1 MSDNKP
7 ITYEMELEIST
18 PVHIG
23 GGEKNTLSS
32 YEYLFIPNNN
42 SKTSTLF
49 VYESEKYIRL
59 LKDKNILSEY
69 IEYISKSSSGQKKS
83 SLNIYNFLKEKKI
96 NFNVDDIGKRITFD
110 NVDADDSKSSQQ
122 RNLNDIRLCM
132 KNIDGEPYIPGSAI
146 KGAIKNQLLVQY
158 ITNVINSSYR
168 GSYLDRRSLTPA
180 VKNLLNYLEG
190 LVDYRCRRLEKN
202 QTREITHLVSSLEKE
217 VFGLNQKSNNKNFGI
232 SVSDTYLSDTNIK
245 TIFCREL
252 YKKRK
257 VHGLKENTK
266 SLPIVR
272 EYIAPNQTLKF
283 NLTVYP
289 DQITENTAYL
299 KDINSLISK
308 LQEACVYLTYD
319 VLEENKTG
327 TLILGGNT
335 GFFQKTIISA
345 LFHDIKER
353 TDITKILLN
362 KSDSP
367 HGKNAMKYHAN
378 DIISP
383 RVKYLITY
391 ENKEMIAGLVNIRL
405 SQR

>member
-7 ITYEMELEIST
+7 ITYEMELEIGT

-23 GGEKNTLSS
+23 GGDKNILSS
-32 YEYLFIPNNN
+32 YEYLFIPNSN

-59 LKDKNILSEY
+59 LKEKDKLSEY
-69 IEYISKSSSGQKKS
+69 IEYISKSSADQKKT

-96 NFNVDDIGKRITFD
+96 NFNIDDIGKRITFD
-110 NVDADDSKSSQQ
+110 NVDGDDSKSSQQ

-146 KGAIKNQLLVQY
+146 KGAIKNHLLVQY

-180 VKNLLNYLEG
+180 VKNLLNYLED
-190 LVDYRCRRLEKN
+190 LVDSRTKRLEKN
-202 QTREITHLVSSLEKE
+202 KAREITRLVSSLEKE

-232 SVSDTYLSDTNIK
+232 SVSDTYLGDTNIK

-257 VHGLKENTK
+257 VNGLDENTK

-299 KDINSLISK
+299 KDVNSLISK
-308 LQEACVYLTYD
+308 LQEACEYLTYD
-319 VLEENKTG
+319 VLEENKKG

-345 LFHDIKER
+345 LFPDIKER

-362 KSDSP
+362 KSNSP

-378 DIISP
+378 DTISP
-383 RVKYLITY
+383 RVKYLIKY